1 VRFLLTIPLPN
12 FALPLPPNAKKP
24 EAPRCEGVAIRL
36 ANGENEG
43 MYTARFI
50 SVLQLLALV
59 AKDCLAG
66 QPNTPPETQ
75 DAGYSSAMF
84 QAGAKASKIP
94 RLVFAAPLH
103 LAVTGQQAQ

>member
-1 VRFLLTIPLPN
+1 M
-12 FALPLPPNAKKP
+12 
-24 EAPRCEGVAIRL
+24 AIRL

-59 AKDCLAG
+59 AKDCLAA

-75 DAGYSSAMF
+75 DAGCSSAMF
-84 QAGAKASKIP
+84 QAGAKASNIP
-94 RLVFAAPLH
+94 RSVFAGPVH